1 MRDDDLMRTTLSID
15 DDVLAAAKQ
24 FADSRG
30 LTVGEAISQLA
41 RATLTERR
49 RHSGTRNGI
58 VLLPAAADAGR
69 ATLDDVNALRDETP

>member
-1 MRDDDLMRTTLSID
+1 MMRDDRCMRTTLTID

-30 LTVGEAISQLA
+30 LTLGEAVSQLA

-49 RHSGTRNGI
+49 RSDTRNGI
-58 VLLPAAADAGR
+58 VLLPASSTADR
-69 ATLDDVNALRDETP
+69 KSVV

>member
-1 MRDDDLMRTTLSID
+1 MRTTLTID

-30 LTVGEAISQLA
+30 ITLGEAISQLA

-49 RHSGTRNGI
+49 RFTKRNGI
-58 VLLPAAADAGR
+58 MLLPEPAAGGR
-69 ATLDDVNALRDETP
+69 ATLDDVNALRDDAS

>member
-1 MRDDDLMRTTLSID
+1 MRTTLTID

-30 LTVGEAISQLA
+30 LTLGEAVSQLA

-49 RHSGTRNGI
+49 RHDTRNGI
-58 VLLPAAADAGR
+58 VLLPAPAEAR
-69 ATLDDVNALRDETP
+69 QATLEDVNALRDEE

>member
-1 MRDDDLMRTTLSID
+1 MRTTLSID

-30 LTVGEAISQLA
+30 ITLGEAVSQLA

-49 RHSGTRNGI
+49 RFSTRNGI
-58 VLLPAAADAGR
+58 VLLPATPGAAAG
-69 ATLDDVNALRDETP
+69 TLDEVNALRDDSA

>member
-1 MRDDDLMRTTLSID
+1 MRDDRFVRTTLTID

-30 LTVGEAISQLA
+30 LTLLA

-49 RHSGTRNGI
+49 RFDTRNGI
-58 VLLPAAADAGR
+58 VLLPATPNADA
-69 ATLDDVNALRDETP
+69 ATLEDVNALRDDPS

>member
-1 MRDDDLMRTTLSID
+1 MRTTVTID

-30 LTVGEAISQLA
+30 LTLGEALSQLA

-49 RHSGTRNGI
+49 RFGTRNGI
-58 VLLPAAADAGR
+58 VLLPAPATPAQ
-69 ATLDDVNALRDETP
+69 ATLDDVNALRDDPSRPAP

>member
-1 MRDDDLMRTTLSID
+1 MRTTLTID

-30 LTVGEAISQLA
+30 LTLGEALSQLA

-49 RHSGTRNGI
+49 RFDTRNGI
-58 VLLPAAADAGR
+58 VLLPASSTGR
-69 ATLDDVNALRDETP
+69 HASLEDVNALRDDPS

>member
-1 MRDDDLMRTTLSID
+1 MRTTLTID

-30 LTVGEAISQLA
+30 LTLGEALSQLA

-49 RHSGTRNGI
+49 RHDTRNGI
-58 VLLPAAADAGR
+58 VLLPAPAEAR
-69 ATLDDVNALRDETP
+69 QATLDDVNALRDDSE